1 MSEQITTERV
11 AETEEI
17 GRAVYWALRTEMI
30 EAADRR
36 EVDAPL
42 LAEALK
48 IEAIYQAARAAM
60 AKASAD
66 RHRILYAM
74 WRLKRDSHA
83 VAALMPPTVKPLTV
97 QNAVVRLAPREDFSL
112 LPLGGD
118 EPAVKK

>member
-1 MSEQITTERV
+1 MSGGGGTPNDTTRNPNHTEALMSEQITTERV

-60 AKASAD
+60 AKASAN
-66 RHRILYAM
+66 RHRILYACG
-74 WRLKRDSHA
+74 
-83 VAALMPPTVKPLTV
+83 V
-97 QNAVVRLAPREDFSL
+97 
-112 LPLGGD
+112 
-118 EPAVKK
+118 